1 MMLAEWELG
10 QPLGLQRK
18 AYRSFPLP
26 CRTELKTGLS
36 FAQGIS
42 RGLKLGGWMRKDL
55 WPGKEKSSIYTGEE
69 TCYVHKNEEKL
80 NPKGRLDFQALSPP

>member
-1 MMLAEWELG
+1 
-10 QPLGLQRK
+10 
-18 AYRSFPLP
+18 
-26 CRTELKTGLS
+26 
-36 FAQGIS
+36 
-42 RGLKLGGWMRKDL
+42 MRKDL